1 MPLSLCGRLSRRPC
15 LAGATLE
22 ARALR
27 RYTCLMKSLWRIS
40 RFMRPYGWY
49 VFFGF
54 WTTVLPVAME
64 LSVPRLLQFMIDE
77 GIRPRALDMILLGA
91 FWMFIA
97 AMIGAASTLGQ
108 GWCRAVVS
116 QGVAFDLRHALFRHI
131 QSLSFANLDQ
141 MQTGRLMTRVSS
153 DVDVVHMFASAGLAL
168 LLRVLLMIVG
178 SIVMLL
184 LTDWQLSLIMFAVA
198 GVSAI
203 FIRYLMLRATSLF
216 TVVQQKLGA
225 LNTLVQEN
233 LAGIQV
239 VKAFVRGRFEIEQF
253 SASNDDYRE
262 RNIEVGVLIA
272 VSMPVLQLLTS
283 VGTVA
288 VLWFGGVSVIGDRL
302 TVGELIAFN
311 NYLMIGMSPLL
322 FLGHLL
328 LMAARAESSAE
339 RVLEVLETQPILKVA
354 DHAHRAERICGRV
367 VFENVSFHY
376 SRNGQSNGAGG
387 VSGDDVLHGIS
398 FVAEPGMQ
406 LALLGATGSGKST
419 LVNLIPRFYD
429 VCGGAVSI
437 DGVNVR
443 EWEPAAPAGADR
455 HGAARVDAIQRQR
468 TRQYRIWRAGRDR
481 GRGDQ
486 GGAGGAGARLH
497 PGHAA
502 GLRQRGRGRRRQ
514 PLRRAE
520 TAHRHRARL
529 ADSARH
535 SHLRRQHQRGRYGDR
550 VQNSRRAG
558 RAGCPDDHLHHR
570 PAHHQRAGRRS
581 DPGARPRAHRRAR
594 HASAAAGKRPH
605 LPRDLRIAAGRSRAR
620 QWAGIRQF
628 SHRVHRVQMRAQK

>member
-1 MPLSLCGRLSRRPC
+1 MPRG
-15 LAGATLE
+15 GI
-22 ARALR
+22 AR
-27 RYTCLMKSLWRIS
+27 
-40 RFMRPYGWY
+40 
-49 VFFGF
+49 
-54 WTTVLPVAME
+54 
-64 LSVPRLLQFMIDE
+64 
-77 GIRPRALDMILLGA
+77 
-91 FWMFIA
+91 
-97 AMIGAASTLGQ
+97 
-108 GWCRAVVS
+108 
-116 QGVAFDLRHALFRHI
+116 VAFDLRHALFRHI

-178 SIVMLL
+178 SMVMLL

-198 GVSAI
+198 GISAV

-239 VKAFVRGRFEIEQF
+239 VKAFVRGPFEIEQF
-253 SASNDDYRE
+253 SDSNDDYRE

-288 VLWFGGVSVIGDRL
+288 VLWFGGASVIGDRL

-339 RVLEVLETQPILKVA
+339 RVLEVLETEPILQIA
-354 DHAHRAERICGRV
+354 DDAHRAERVLGRV

-376 SRNGQSNGAGG
+376 SRSGNGKSNGASG

-398 FVAEPGMQ
+398 FVAEPGTQ
-406 LALLGATGSGKST
+406 IALLGATGSGKST

-429 VCGGAVSI
+429 VSGGAVSV

-443 EWEPAAPAGADR
+443 EWEPGALRAQVGMVLQESTLFSGSVRDNIAYGAPDATQDAVIEAAQ
-455 HGAARVDAIQRQR
+455 AAQAHDFIMAMP
-468 TRQYRIWRAGRDR
+468 
-481 GRGDQ
+481 Q
-486 GGAGGAGARLH
+486 GYDSVVEAGGANLSGGQKQRIAIARALLIRRH
-497 PGHAA
+497 PHF
-502 GLRQRGRGRRRQ
+502 
-514 PLRRAE
+514 
-520 TAHRHRARL
+520 
-529 ADSARH
+529 
-535 SHLRRQHQRGRYGDR
+535 RRQHQRGRYGNR
-550 VQNSRRAG
+550 VQDSGGAG
-558 RAGCPDDHLHHR
+558 GAGGRYDLVHHR
-570 PAHHQRAGRRS
+570 AAHHQRPGRRS
-581 DPGARPRAHRRAR
+581 DSGAGSRAHRRAR
-594 HASAAAGKRPH
+594 HSSRLASARAH
-605 LPRDLRIAAGRSRAR
+605 LPRNLRITTGRSRA
-620 QWAGIRQF
+620 
-628 SHRVHRVQMRAQK
+628 

>member
-1 MPLSLCGRLSRRPC
+1 
-15 LAGATLE
+15 
-22 ARALR
+22 
-27 RYTCLMKSLWRIS
+27 
-40 RFMRPYGWY
+40 MRPYGWY

-178 SIVMLL
+178 SILMLL

-198 GVSAI
+198 GVSAV

-216 TVVQQKLGA
+216 TIVQQKLGA

-339 RVLEVLETQPILKVA
+339 RVLEVLDTEPMLKVA
-354 DHAHRAERICGRV
+354 APAHCAERVRGRV

-376 SRNGQSNGAGG
+376 SRSGNGKSNGASG

-398 FVAEPGMQ
+398 FVAEPGTQ
-406 LALLGATGSGKST
+406 VALLGATGSGKST

-429 VCGGAVSI
+429 VSGGAVSV

-443 EWEPAAPAGADR
+443 DWSPAALRAQIGMALQESTLFSGSVRDNIAYGAPDATMDAVIE
-455 HGAARVDAIQRQR
+455 AAQAAQAHDFIMAMP
-468 TRQYRIWRAGRDR
+468 
-481 GRGDQ
+481 Q
-486 GGAGGAGARLH
+486 GYDSVVEAGGANLSGGQKQRIAIARALLIR
-497 PGHAA
+497 PGILIFDDSTSAVDMETEYKIQAA
-502 GLRQRGRGRRRQ
+502 L
-514 PLRRAE
+514 AE
-520 TAHRHRARL
+520 L
-529 ADSARH
+529 
-535 SHLRRQHQRGRYGDR
+535 
-550 VQNSRRAG
+550 
-558 RAGCPDDHLHHR
+558 
-570 PAHHQRAGRRS
+570 
-581 DPGARPRAHRRAR
+581 
-594 HASAAAGKRPH
+594 AAATTTFIIAQRITSVLGADQILVLDQGRISERGTHQELLQNGPIYREIYDSQLGDVASK
-605 LPRDLRIAAGRSRAR
+605 LGGDLSLFPQTRTSRSAG
-620 QWAGIRQF
+620 
-628 SHRVHRVQMRAQK
+628 

>member
-1 MPLSLCGRLSRRPC
+1 M
-15 LAGATLE
+15 T
-22 ARALR
+22 
-27 RYTCLMKSLWRIS
+27 SLWRIA
-40 RFMRPYGWY
+40 RFMKPYGWY

-77 GIRPRALDMILLGA
+77 GIRPRMMDMILLGA

-108 GWCRAVVS
+108 GYCRAVVS
-116 QGVAFDLRHALFRHI
+116 QGVAFDLRHSLFRHI

-168 LLRVLLMIVG
+168 LLRVLLMIIG
-178 SIVMLL
+178 SMVLLL
-184 LTDWQLSLIMFAVA
+184 LTDLELSLIMFAVA
-198 GVSAI
+198 GISAV
-203 FIRYLMLRATSLF
+203 FIRFLMLRATSLF

-239 VKAFVRGRFEIEQF
+239 VKAFVRGRFEIAQF

-339 RVLEVLETQPILKVA
+339 RVLEVLETKPILQVA
-354 DHAHRAERICGRV
+354 ADAHSAERIRGRV
-367 VFENVSFHY
+367 EFENVSFHY
-376 SRNGQSNGAGG
+376 SRRGNGQFNGAGG

-398 FVAEPGMQ
+398 FVAEPGRQ
-406 LALLGATGSGKST
+406 VALLGATGSGKST

-429 VCGGAVSI
+429 VSGGAVSI

-443 EWEPAAPAGADR
+443 DWEPAALRAQIGMVLQESTLFSGSVRDNIAYGAPEATQDAVIE
-455 HGAARVDAIQRQR
+455 AARAAQAHDFISAMP
-468 TRQYRIWRAGRDR
+468 
-481 GRGDQ
+481 Q
-486 GGAGGAGARLH
+486 GYDSVVEAGGANLSGGQKQRIAIARALLIR
-497 PGHAA
+497 PGILIFDDSTSAVDMETEYKIQAA
-502 GLRQRGRGRRRQ
+502 LAE
-514 PLRRAE
+514 LAAE
-520 TAHRHRARL
+520 TTTLIIAQRITSVL
-529 ADSARH
+529 GADQI
-535 SHLRRQHQRGRYGDR
+535 L
-550 VQNSRRAG
+550 VL
-558 RAGCPDDHLHHR
+558 DH
-570 PAHHQRAGRRS
+570 G
-581 DPGARPRAHRRAR
+581 
-594 HASAAAGKRPH
+594 
-605 LPRDLRIAAGRSRAR
+605 RIAERGTHQQLLESGPIYREIYESQLGEAARAN
-620 QWAGIRQF
+620 GGTL
-628 SHRVHRVQMRAQK
+628 